1 MLKDEENIKS
11 ENDIIEEENIT
22 EETIVETQENMEA
35 TLENVEEL
43 EKIDEVEEVQESSN
57 EENKNKSGFLAKL
70 GASIID
76 QGISLLASFVLLYLF
91 NLILMPFG
99 YKVGDK
105 VSVFLV
111 IYVIVNILY
120 GIIME
125 STKLRRTIG
134 KAILKL

>member
-22 EETIVETQENMEA
+22 EETIVEAQENMEA

-43 EKIDEVEEVQESSN
+43 EKIDEVEEI
-57 EENKNKSGFLAKL
+57 KNKSGFLAKL

-125 STKLRRTIG
+125 ATKLKRTIG

>member
-35 TLENVEEL
+35 TLENAEEL
-43 EKIDEVEEVQESSN
+43 EKIEEVEESSN
-57 EENKNKSGFLAKL
+57 EEIKNKSGFLAKL

-125 STKLRRTIG
+125 ATKLKRTIG